1 MSDERLGGY
10 YRRVSS
16 RRGHH
21 KAIVAVAREMLTI
34 IWHML
39 VRMEPYRGAR
49 EALTREKLRRM
60 ERTASG

>member
-1 MSDERLGGY
+1 
-10 YRRVSS
+10 
-16 RRGHH
+16 
-21 KAIVAVAREMLTI
+21 
-34 IWHML
+34 